1 MDKVVVGTSVNVEA
15 EYGYGQE
22 KKFTL
27 VHFYNDEPV
36 SVEGFDTKEGV
47 LKALEE
53 YHGAESERLFTELG
67 EI

>member
-1 MDKVVVGTSVNVEA
+1 MDKVIVGTSVNVEA
-15 EYGYGQE
+15 EYGYGQP

-27 VHFYNDEPV
+27 LHLYNDEPV

-47 LKALEE
+47 LAALKE
-53 YHGAESERLFTELG
+53 YHGAEIERLFTELG